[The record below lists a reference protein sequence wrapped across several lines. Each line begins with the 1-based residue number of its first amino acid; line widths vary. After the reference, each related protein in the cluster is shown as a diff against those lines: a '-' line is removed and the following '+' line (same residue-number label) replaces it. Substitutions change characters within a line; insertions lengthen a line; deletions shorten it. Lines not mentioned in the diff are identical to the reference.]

1 MSTGLSFNELADGSG
16 EEFNASQETPFPV
29 AGLSV
34 TIANIGTV
42 GTITNPV
49 PILHPASSATA
60 SINDSDTVQTLIA
73 SRNARKGFYIW
84 NNSTEILYVK
94 FGAAA
99 TVDDWTIR
107 LDPDTFYEAPMLA
120 YTGIV
125 TGIWA
130 NDALGNAKV
139 TEVY

>member
-1 MSTGLSFNELADGSG
+1 MGTTLEFYDEDDGIG
-16 EEFNASQETPFPV
+16 RQVTKDHPLPV
-29 AGLSV
+29 VGLSV

-42 GTITNPV
+42 DSITEPV
-49 PILHPASSATA
+49 PILHPASSAVTQV
-60 SINDSDTVQTLIA
+60 NDSASNVTLIA

-94 FGAAA
+94 FGATA
-99 TVDDWTIR
+99 TVDDWSVR
-107 LDPDTFYEAPMLA
+107 LDPDAFYEAPTLC

-125 TGIWA
+125 DGIWA
-130 NDALGNAKV
+130 NNTLTGVAQI